1 MYITIKGGIKVRSNN
16 LIHYRDLLED
26 LEMAIMSDTA
36 TDREHNMFLGLQGW
50 YFNNVRKTN
59 MKEER

>member
-1 MYITIKGGIKVRSNN
+1 MRSDN
-16 LIHYRDLLED
+16 IIYYRDLLED

-50 YFNNVRKTN
+50 HFNNVRKTN